1 MNDHSITKVV
11 CRVFTL
17 ICYIAV
23 AGGAYL
29 EPELVD
35 DSIMDVVSENIRMIV
50 IVLAAIIV
58 LLMIVSL
65 IVKYKMEDQSKVNV
79 YRIVDV
85 MVRLLFTSPVA
96 LLLNLYVG
104 QWLSADAIVS
114 FAAGVVIFFVINAIL
129 KFTLQETM
137 SVTFM
142 KSDAL

>member
-17 ICYIAV
+17 ICYIAI

-29 EPELVD
+29 EPDLID
-35 DSIMDVVSENIRMIV
+35 DSIMDMVSENIRMVV
-50 IVLAAIIV
+50 IVLAAILV
-58 LLMIVSL
+58 LLMIISL
-65 IVKYKMEDQSKVNV
+65 VIKYKMEDQSKVNV
-79 YRIVDV
+79 YRVVDV
-85 MVRLLFTSPVA
+85 MARILFTLPTA
-96 LLLNLYVG
+96 LILDLYVG
-104 QWLSADAIVS
+104 RWLAADAIVS

>member
-1 MNDHSITKVV
+1 MNDNSITKVV

-17 ICYIAV
+17 ICYIAI

-35 DSIMDVVSENIRMIV
+35 DSIMDMVSENIRMIV
-50 IVLAAIIV
+50 IVLAAILV

-65 IVKYKMEDQSKVNV
+65 VIKYKMEDQSKVNV
-79 YRIVDV
+79 YRVVDV
-85 MVRLLFTSPVA
+85 MARILFTLPTA
-96 LLLNLYVG
+96 LILDLYVG
-104 QWLSADAIVS
+104 QWLAADAIVS

>member
-17 ICYIAV
+17 ICYIAI
-23 AGGAYL
+23 AGGAYI

-35 DSIMDVVSENIRMIV
+35 DSIMNMVSENIRTIV
-50 IVLAAIIV
+50 IVLAAILV

-65 IVKYKMEDQSKVNV
+65 VIKYKMEDQSKVNV
-79 YRIVDV
+79 YRVVDV
-85 MVRLLFTSPVA
+85 MARILFTLPTA
-96 LLLNLYVG
+96 LILNLYVG
-104 QWLSADAIVS
+104 RWLAADAIVS

>member
-17 ICYIAV
+17 ICYIVV
-23 AGGAYL
+23 AGRAYL

-35 DSIMDVVSENIRMIV
+35 DSIMDMVSENIRMIV
-50 IVLAAIIV
+50 IVLAAILV

-65 IVKYKMEDQSKVNV
+65 VIKYKMEDQSKVNV
-79 YRIVDV
+79 YRVVDV
-85 MVRLLFTSPVA
+85 MARILFTLPTA
-96 LLLNLYVG
+96 LILDLYVG
-104 QWLSADAIVS
+104 RWLAADAIVS

-142 KSDAL
+142 KSDEL

>member
-17 ICYIAV
+17 ICYIAI

-29 EPELVD
+29 EPELID
-35 DSIMDVVSENIRMIV
+35 DSIMDMVSENIRMIV
-50 IVLAAIIV
+50 IVLAAILV

-79 YRIVDV
+79 YRVVDA
-85 MVRLLFTSPVA
+85 MVRVLFTLPVA

-104 QWLSADAIVS
+104 QWLSADVIVS
-114 FAAGVVIFFVINAIL
+114 FATGVVIFFVINAIL

-142 KSDAL
+142 KSDSL

>member
-17 ICYIAV
+17 ICYIAI

-29 EPELVD
+29 EPELID
-35 DSIMDVVSENIRMIV
+35 DSIMDMVSENIRMIV
-50 IVLAAIIV
+50 IVLAAILV

-79 YRIVDV
+79 YRVVDA
-85 MVRLLFTSPVA
+85 MVRVLFTLPVA
-96 LLLNLYVG
+96 LILNLYVG
-104 QWLSADAIVS
+104 QWLSADVIVS
-114 FAAGVVIFFVINAIL
+114 FTTGVVIFFVINAIL

-142 KSDAL
+142 KSDSL

>member
-17 ICYIAV
+17 ICYIAI

-29 EPELVD
+29 EPELID
-35 DSIMDVVSENIRMIV
+35 DSIMDMVSENIRMIV
-50 IVLAAIIV
+50 IVLAAILV
-58 LLMIVSL
+58 LLMVVSL

-79 YRIVDV
+79 YRVVDA
-85 MVRLLFTSPVA
+85 MVRVLFTLPVA

-104 QWLSADAIVS
+104 QWLSADVIVS
-114 FAAGVVIFFVINAIL
+114 FATGVVIFFVINAIL

-142 KSDAL
+142 KSDSL

>member
-17 ICYIAV
+17 ICYIAI

-35 DSIMDVVSENIRMIV
+35 DSIMDMVSENIRMIV
-50 IVLAAIIV
+50 IVLAAILV

-79 YRIVDV
+79 YRVVDA
-85 MVRLLFTSPVA
+85 MVRVLFTLPVA

-104 QWLSADAIVS
+104 QWLSADVIVS
-114 FAAGVVIFFVINAIL
+114 FATGVVIFFVINAIL

-142 KSDAL
+142 KSDSL

>member
-35 DSIMDVVSENIRMIV
+35 DSIMDMVSENIRMIV
-50 IVLAAIIV
+50 IVLAAILV

-65 IVKYKMEDQSKVNV
+65 VIKYKMEDQSKVNV
-79 YRIVDV
+79 YRVVDV
-85 MVRLLFTSPVA
+85 MARILFTLPTA
-96 LLLNLYVG
+96 LILDLYVG
-104 QWLSADAIVS
+104 RWLAADAIVS

-129 KFTLQETM
+129 KFALQETM